1 MCKWVKMLLPP
12 LQHNVS
18 TEAQSCL
25 WRRYSQ
31 ISRCGAK
38 PVALSTREPLGV
50 FNSLFCLSLLRVW
63 MKPVCISVC
72 VGMRVH
78 YLSKSL
84 QVYSFVLCSI
94 KFYQG
99 LSIQWIVVAV
109 QVKLAKRCERHLD
122 TGIMHG
128 VSALTG
134 AYKCANLRI
143 KAPRIQL

>member
-1 MCKWVKMLLPP
+1 MWPPNTPNVLGSFTCKYCLFSQHLINVSGGLLMCKWVKVLLPP

-31 ISRCGAK
+31 ISWCGAK

-50 FNSLFCLSLLRVW
+50 FNSLLHVW
-63 MKPVCISVC
+63 MKPVCVSVC

-78 YLSKSL
+78 YQPKSL
-84 QVYSFVLCSI
+84 QVYSFVLSSI

-99 LSIQWIVVAV
+99 LSI
-109 QVKLAKRCERHLD
+109 
-122 TGIMHG
+122 
-128 VSALTG
+128 
-134 AYKCANLRI
+134 Y
-143 KAPRIQL
+143 